1 MAYWSEHY
9 WIVND
14 NRKPILI
21 HHSDICY
28 PPAVFQQKTEKADI
42 SYPGIVTKYG
52 EGLYHLED
60 GCHRIDKL
68 QESGVYESL
77 FYVLTPE
84 EAAKGM
90 LHTVDVTN
98 KNLRE
103 EFIDAEPPYQSKPLS
118 LRKENNKWIAEY
130 GYKTLI
136 IDILPK
142 FPVKVIENACIVDE
156 WERPENPWSYG

>member
-1 MAYWSEHY
+1 MAYWTEHY
-9 WIVND
+9 WVVND

-28 PPAVFQQKTEKADI
+28 PPAKFQQKSDNADI

-60 GCHRIDKL
+60 GLHRIDKL
-68 QESGVYESL
+68 QGSGKYESL

-84 EAAKGM
+84 EAANGM
-90 LHTVDVTN
+90 LHIVDPTN

-103 EFIDAEPPYQSKPLS
+103 EFIDQEPPYQSKPLS

-136 IDILPK
+136 IDVLPHH
-142 FPVKVIENACIVDE
+142 PVKVIENACIVDW
-156 WERPENPWSYG
+156 WELPENSWSP